1 MFFDRLSHAFAVRRD
16 GRFRLSAEAG
26 ARPLK
31 FYAGALLRLFL
42 ALSAAAQQPEGPITT
57 FKTTSN
63 LVIINVFVRDKS
75 GAAVEGLKKEDF
87 KLLEDGKAQ
96 NIAVFEFQKLEEA
109 PATAQQPAPGIAE
122 APKREAAKP
131 AEFRPAP
138 SIKPSKPG
146 EVRYRDRRLIALL
159 FDMSSMPQPDQIRA
173 QEAAQKFL
181 KTQMSPADVVSILTF
196 SNSLKVEQDFTDD
209 RDQLAKVI
217 RSLRVGEGS
226 TLAGDADTADADAG
240 EDTQAAFTADET
252 EFNIFNTDRKLS
264 ALESAAKMLGSLP
277 ERKALVYFSSGVGK
291 TGTENESQLR
301 STVNAAVRANVAFYP
316 VDARG
321 LVALPPGGDATQ
333 GAPRGTGA
341 FTGDAARKSR
351 DKFNNQQETLTT
363 LAADTGGKALLD
375 DNELSLGIKQAQQ
388 DIRSYYILG
397 YYSSNG
403 ALDGKFRKVGLSLVG
418 TRSAGLKL
426 DYRSG
431 YFSAKDF
438 KRFNADDKERQ
449 LEEALLLGD
458 PITDLP
464 LAIEVDYFRL
474 TPERYFIP
482 ISVKIPGSEIT
493 VARKG
498 PNETTEFDFIGQ
510 VRDTRSAIVAN
521 VRDGIKVKLTE
532 ENAAALG
539 KKSIQYDSG
548 FTLAPGKYQL
558 KFLARENQTGKMGTF
573 ETTFVVPDLTLAQRG
588 LPISSVV
595 WSNQREPLSA
605 AVGSASS
612 QKKLTAIHPLVRDG
626 QKLIPS
632 VTRVF
637 RKDQNLFVYFE
648 VYDPATDASK
658 KTSSV
663 VATLSFY
670 RGKAKISESEPIRV
684 TQTPKN
690 RPHMAPFQFQT
701 ALAKLNP
708 GRYICQVN
716 VVDELG
722 RKFAFSRAPVVIV
735 P

>member
-1 MFFDRLSHAFAVRRD
+1 MSFDRLSHAFAVRRD
-16 GRFRLSAEAG
+16 RRFRLSTQAG

-109 PATAQQPAPGIAE
+109 PATAPPPAPGIADAPKPE
-122 APKREAAKP
+122 APKP
-131 AEFRPAP
+131 AEFKPAP

-226 TLAGDADTADADAG
+226 SLAGDADTADADAG

-375 DNELSLGIKQAQQ
+375 DNELLLGIKQAQQ

-403 ALDGKFRKVGLSLVG
+403 ALDGKFRKVGLSLAG
-418 TRSAGLKL
+418 ARSAGLKL

-510 VRDTRSAIVAN
+510 VRNTRSAIVAN

-539 KKSIQYDSG
+539 RKSIQYDSG

-573 ETTFVVPDLTLAQRG
+573 ETTFVIPDLTVTQRG

-648 VYDPATDASK
+648 VSAK

-701 ALAKLNP
+701 ALGKLNP
-708 GRYICQVN
+708 GRYTCQVN